1 MRFRAAFPFGGLLR
15 RGRGREVVLETGSSG
30 YRESRMTRRL
40 GIWRGRDSI
49 IVVELETGSSG
60 FGLVE
65 SLHQLMLSATEGGD
79 RRGLWR
85 ALRGKESRLTRRLG
99 IWTERDSIIV
109 VVWTTVI
116 AVNVGEI
123 AAADSSRWWR

>member
-1 MRFRAAFPFGGLLR
+1 MGFNDIPLEQLILEGFRRQSKTIRMRFRAAFPFGGLLR
-15 RGRGREVVLETGSSG
+15 RGRGREVV
-30 YRESRMTRRL
+30 
-40 GIWRGRDSI
+40 
-49 IVVELETGSSG
+49 LETGSSG

>member
-1 MRFRAAFPFGGLLR
+1 MGFNDIPLEQLILEGFRRQSKTIRMRFRAAFPFGGLLR
-15 RGRGREVVLETGSSG
+15 RRRGREVV
-30 YRESRMTRRL
+30 
-40 GIWRGRDSI
+40 
-49 IVVELETGSSG
+49 LETGSSG